1 MSTNIELESPGV
13 EEVLQDRSGP
23 SDAELLNAASPVYPR
38 WPLVLAGC
46 LAVLIAFGNSLH
58 AFNGG
63 IAFGPWQGVYLDL
76 DSPYRAPLLSMW
88 LARAFVAIP
97 FFDRA
102 SCTVLATMVMGALAC
117 GALAIAAAQGMRE
130 RHSASAVAL
139 CGATAGAVLA
149 LTPLWTRLCVS
160 GAPAPVTL
168 LFALAGM
175 CVLHHALHAT
185 APRALVYAAM
195 LFGLATVNDP
205 SFAIVFVVGLLAALG
220 DLGERV
226 KVTRI
231 LLNMVFGFGV
241 IIPIP
246 LLRAF
251 FAGESLAEFSAH
263 AMHTSFPVIGDGV
276 PQFGFGLE
284 LRPQFSWEVLG
295 ATILG
300 MGALFRRH
308 LRGAAV
314 TWGIVFLAMGPFLP
328 ALTNQHTSSFEL
340 RDTGAAAA
348 IAYAAVCISAAW
360 GLAWIAQLMAR
371 VTPRKAVAT
380 GILILISA
388 SLVALQFRT
397 GLPRGQVS
405 AEATAKSLF
414 TGCPE
419 GATLIA
425 GDANITSLLRTFQI
439 ANEERRD
446 VTIIPVHAL
455 EKPELRERLYRKF
468 SGNPLIPA
476 DFPPVE
482 AWKRWPLERPNEFNT
497 LNLRL
502 KLGGVQEEDFIE
514 LMLWEIMRNN
524 FKERPV
530 CFAGIST
537 PWLTARAESV
547 GLLLQ
552 YPRKGNGHPDSDFFA
567 EINEQQAYMDPEY
580 TQTLLALMLPIA
592 EASRRQNDVAQ
603 SEQIAHLARTLDAN
617 DANAW
622 LVSARAAARAGKG
635 KEAEQFAANYIPL
648 AKSQH
653 ERDLF
658 LDLIKEDLRRNS
670 IASEFASASKAL
682 DSTPEA
688 RQRRAELATE
698 LWNLDEIA
706 VLSDVYRADAED
718 FEDLFEGAA
727 AEAQLGQLATARD
740 TLGRAVE
747 MDKVQAFARLQVD
760 GRFFLLFDAGPE
772 NFNADLNG

>member
-1 MSTNIELESPGV
+1 MSTDIELESPGV
-13 EEVLQDRSGP
+13 EEEVQEHTGS
-23 SDAELLNAASPVYPR
+23 SDAELLSAASPVYPR
-38 WPLVLAGC
+38 WPLVLAGSV
-46 LAVLIAFGNSLH
+46 AALIAFCNSLH

-76 DSPYRAPLLSMW
+76 DSPYRAPLLSVW
-88 LARAFVAIP
+88 IARAFVAIP
-97 FFDRA
+97 FLDRA
-102 SCTVLATMVMGALAC
+102 TCTVLASMVAGALAC
-117 GALAIAAAQGMRE
+117 GALAVTAAQGLRE
-130 RHSASAVAL
+130 RLSAPAVAL

-149 LTPLWTRLCVS
+149 LTPLWTRLCIT

-220 DLGERV
+220 DLGERE

-231 LLNMVFGFGV
+231 VSNMVVGYGV

-246 LLRAF
+246 LLHAF

-263 AMHTSFPVIGDGV
+263 AMNTSFPVIGDGV

-284 LRPQFSWEVLG
+284 LRPQFAWEVLG
-295 ATILG
+295 VTILG

-328 ALTNQHTSSFEL
+328 ALTNQHSSPFEL
-340 RDTGAAAA
+340 RDSGAAAA
-348 IAYAAVCISAAW
+348 IAYAAVSISAAW
-360 GLAWIAQLMAR
+360 GLAWIAQLISRLTA
-371 VTPRKAVAT
+371 RKAIAT
-380 GILILISA
+380 GVLLLILG

-397 GLPRGQVS
+397 GLQRSAVS
-405 AEATAKSLF
+405 AEATARGLF
-414 TGCPE
+414 AGCPE
-419 GATLIA
+419 GATLIV

-439 ANEERRD
+439 AKEERRD
-446 VTIIPVHAL
+446 VTVIPVHAL
-455 EKPELRERLYRKF
+455 EQPELRERMYRKF
-468 SGNPLIPA
+468 AGKPLIPT
-476 DFPPVE
+476 DFPPME

-502 KLGGVQEEDFIE
+502 RLGGVQESDFIE

-524 FKERPV
+524 FNERPV

-537 PWLTARAESV
+537 PWLTARAENV

-552 YPRKGNGHPDSDFFA
+552 YPRNVRGRPDIDPIA
-567 EINEQQAYMDPEY
+567 EVQELSAHMDPECA
-580 TQTLLALMLPIA
+580 QTMLALILPIA

-603 SEQIAHLARTLDAN
+603 SERIANLARALDAT

-648 AKSQH
+648 AESQH
-653 ERDLF
+653 DRDLF

-670 IASEFASASKAL
+670 IAAEFASASIAL
-682 DSTPEA
+682 DSAPEA

-698 LWNLDEIA
+698 LWKLDEIA
-706 VLSDVYRADAED
+706 VLSDVYSADAED

-747 MDKVQAFARLQVD
+747 IDKVQAFARLQVD
-760 GRFFLLFDAGPE
+760 GRFFMLFDAGPE
-772 NFNADLNG
+772 NFNADLSS